1 MHVTR
6 TSVLGMEYIK
16 KMKRKIE
23 EQYSEH
29 LNFT

>member
-1 MHVTR
+1 MHANT
-6 TSVLGMEYIK
+6 TSVFSIEYK
-16 KMKRKIE
+16 KMRWKIE